1 MPDWSL
7 VAIAFAVSVLS
18 GWLGIGG
25 GIVMAPALL
34 YGPPLLGWPG
44 LDVRTVTGLTI
55 AQGLFACSA
64 GAWRHDAARHVDR
77 ALAAW
82 MGGVIVVAAL
92 AGALGSAWVPARA
105 LLGLFAVL
113 AAAAAGLLCVPAPGA
128 EGTGDAA
135 PRSPAPFSRPRAV
148 ACAAAVGLLGGSV
161 GQGGSFLLI
170 PLMVHVLRVPT
181 RVALGSNLAV
191 VLCASVAGFA
201 GKLATGQ
208 VAVGP
213 AALVALGALPGATLG
228 AACSFRTP
236 PRWLRRALAV
246 VVGAAAIRVAADALG
261 A

>member
-77 ALAAW
+77 ALVAW

-92 AGALGSAWVPARA
+92 LGALGSAWVPARA
-105 LLGLFAVL
+105 LLGVFAVL
-113 AAAAAGLLCVPAPGA
+113 AAAAAGLLCWPVPVPN
-128 EGTGDAA
+128 EAA
-135 PRSPAPFSRPRAV
+135 DRASGSFSRPRAV
-148 ACAAAVGLLGGSV
+148 ACAAGVGLLGGSV

-191 VLCASVAGFA
+191 VLCASLAGFA

-228 AACSFRTP
+228 AAGSFRTP